1 MTTAR
6 DLVPLVKVRLG
17 HPPVEKVRLVD
28 IVLTIGQV
36 VGDLSTSLKNMDQS
50 WFFLKGTF
58 TIHAGKADFKAEL
71 PNFSKTIA
79 VEWIN
84 PYNPDGPGI
93 EVQVRNFQD
102 LDLTMLGDSV
112 PYGENIAYGIDVEN
126 IPRAVG
132 FMNIAAGTQIDGR
145 AVPTPRTDQRCRI
158 YYDPANQPLTSY
170 LADIQ
175 FPQEHMRNLL
185 VYRTADMLLG
195 NCGYDEK
202 EWMQKKSSIDS
213 GLEAAEENF
222 RKWRG
227 QSKHQQ
233 VRASQPYAPP
243 TSYGSWGRRGSR

>member
-6 DLVPLVKVRLG
+6 DLVPLVKLRLG

-58 TIHAGKADFKAEL
+58 TIHAGKADFKAEV
-71 PNFSKTIA
+71 PNFSKVIA

-84 PYNPDGPGI
+84 PIDPDGPGI
-93 EVQVRNFQD
+93 EVWVRNFQD
-102 LDLTMLGDSV
+102 LSDTPMGDSM
-112 PYGENIAYGIDVEN
+112 PYGEQTLYQIDIEN

-132 FMNIAAGTQIDGR
+132 FMNTAAGGQLDGR
-145 AVPTPRTDQRCRI
+145 AVPVPRTDQRCRI

-170 LADIQ
+170 LQDIS
-175 FPQEHMRNLL
+175 FPEEHMRNLL
-185 VYRTADMLLG
+185 VYRSAELLLG
-195 NCGYDEK
+195 NCGYE
-202 EWMQKKSSIDS
+202 EQRWQQQQTSIRA
-213 GLEAAEENF
+213 GLRAAEENF
-222 RKWRG
+222 SKWRG

-233 VRASQPYAPP
+233 VRASSPYTPP
-243 TSYGSWGRRGSR
+243 NAHNGWGRRR